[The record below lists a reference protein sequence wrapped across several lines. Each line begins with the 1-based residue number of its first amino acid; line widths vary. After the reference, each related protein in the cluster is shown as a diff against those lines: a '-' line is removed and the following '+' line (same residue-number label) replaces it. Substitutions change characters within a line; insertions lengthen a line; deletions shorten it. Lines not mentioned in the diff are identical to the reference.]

1 MEFISFKD
9 IDDDMILDLWKI
21 YSDDKSEINI
31 KSYKKIFKEVTT
43 LVEAIFINSTNLKN
57 VVQSLNKEDGV
68 RRTLLDVKEK
78 EIFLND
84 IFEQT
89 ICSSIQSEIDFCL
102 NLNDKKINLLKKNE
116 IDILDNIKKF

>member
-1 MEFISFKD
+1 M
-9 IDDDMILDLWKI
+9 
-21 YSDDKSEINI
+21 
-31 KSYKKIFKEVTT
+31 TT

-57 VVQSLNKEDGV
+57 VVQSLHKEDGV

-102 NLNDKKINLLKKNE
+102 NFNWFFNFFWWPWGLLFCMKLGLNIYFSFSGKVRKHRDVASFLAQVDFFKTSL
-116 IDILDNIKKF
+116 

>member
-21 YSDDKSEINI
+21 YSNDESEINI

-57 VVQSLNKEDGV
+57 VVQSLHKEEV
-68 RRTLLDVKEK
+68 LEER
-78 EIFLND
+78 FLM
-84 IFEQT
+84 
-89 ICSSIQSEIDFCL
+89 
-102 NLNDKKINLLKKNE
+102 LKK
-116 IDILDNIKKF
+116 KRYF

>member
-21 YSDDKSEINI
+21 YSNDEAEINI

-57 VVQSLNKEDGV
+57 VVQSLHKEEGV

-84 IFEQT
+84 IFEET

-102 NLNDKKINLLKKNE
+102 NLNDKKINLLKKMR
-116 IDILDNIKKF
+116 